1 MKVRRLDENHD
12 MTFGQGLASL
22 ARDQEAVAQRV
33 RTRLYMLKGEWF
45 LNTDAGV
52 PYLQEITT
60 RPADLFLTE
69 STIRATIADTEGV
82 ASINDFS
89 MSYDGA
95 TRVLSIETTV
105 STIYNSTEN
114 IKVDKTL

>member
-22 ARDQEAVAQRV
+22 AYDQEAVAQRV

-45 LNTDAGV
+45 LDTDAGV

-60 RPADLFLTE
+60 RPMDLFLTE
-69 STIRATIADTEGV
+69 STLRATIADTEGV
-82 ASINDFS
+82 SSIDAFS
-89 MSYDGA
+89 MSYNST
-95 TRVLSIETTV
+95 TRILSVETTV
-105 STIYNSTEN
+105 STIYNSTAN
-114 IKVDKTL
+114 IKVDKKL